1 MAYTELKPA
10 RPALIVIDLQKSF
23 HQGSAVKSMDGACG
37 TINAILPRF
46 RDRGLPVIWVQHRNA
61 SEDLVEGKEG
71 FAMID
76 CLKPAPGESIVIKE
90 YGNAFNKTGLAKILK
105 ESGINTVVLAGY
117 CAEYCVLSTYRGAK
131 DLDLVPMMLS
141 DALASGDEE
150 NIGFVLRISETIS
163 SGALSKF
170 LENC

>member
-1 MAYTELKPA
+1 MAYKELKPA
-10 RPALIVIDLQKSF
+10 RPALLVIDLQKAF
-23 HQGSAVKSMDGACG
+23 LQGGAVRTIAGACE
-37 TINAILPRF
+37 TINGILPRF
-46 RDRGLPVIWVQHRNA
+46 RERGLPVIWVQHRNA
-61 SEDLVEGKEG
+61 SEDLVEGTEG
-71 FAMID
+71 FALLD
-76 CLKPAPGESIVIKE
+76 TLKPASGEPVVVKE

-105 ESGINTVVLAGY
+105 ELGINTVVLSGY

-141 DALASGDEE
+141 DALASGDED